1 MSAAL
6 SVVVPAYNEARHIA
20 ASVRAIDAW
29 ARASGTPIELIVVDD
44 GSRDATADEAAAA
57 ARCTVVRNPH
67 RGKAFAVR
75 TGVLL
80 ANAPAVLFTDADLAV
95 PIEQATRFLAIQRG
109 GVPVVIASRE
119 GVGAARIGEPW
130 HRHAMGRVFN
140 GIVRTLAV
148 PGIQDTQCGFK
159 LFERTAA
166 RRLFEASRL
175 YADAAAP
182 LRGAA
187 VTAFDVEI
195 LFLARRFG
203 YRIAEVPVE
212 WHHVDQSKVRPL
224 ADSLRNLGDVL
235 AVRWHALRGRYPAQA
250 SR

>member
-1 MSAAL
+1 VTAAL
-6 SVVVPAYNEARHIA
+6 SIVVPAYNEAGRIG

-44 GSRDATADEAAAA
+44 GSGDGTADEAFAAGCC
-57 ARCTVVRNPH
+57 RVVRNPH

-75 TGVLL
+75 TGVR
-80 ANAPAVLFTDADLAV
+80 AATAPAVLFTDADLAV
-95 PIEQATRFLAIQRG
+95 PIEEATRFLRILRDG
-109 GVPVVIASRE
+109 HPVVIASRE
-119 GVGAARIGEPW
+119 GAGACRIGEPW

-140 GIVRTLAV
+140 AIVRALAV

-159 LFERTAA
+159 LFDRVAA
-166 RRLFEASRL
+166 LRLFESSRL
-175 YADAAAP
+175 YADDAAGSV
-182 LRGAA
+182 RGAA

-212 WHHVDQSKVRPL
+212 WRHGEDSKVRPL
-224 ADSLRNLGDVL
+224 PDSLRNLGDVL
-235 AVRWHALRGRYPAQA
+235 AVRWSALRGLYP
-250 SR
+250 